1 MPLHGRPGLPRVLA
15 LPARGD
21 CVTDGTSIASSSL
34 MAVTQQPQ
42 AQPLA
47 NALFDLE
54 QVRRDAKQSI
64 LNGAVTADYPLDLAR
79 TYELMNEALAAEIL
93 CVLRYRHHQI
103 VAKGIDNPQ
112 VAAEFEEHANDEQIH
127 MMLIA
132 ERIDQLGGDPDFNPA
147 TVTSRASTEYGAS
160 EELTGMIAEDLV
172 AERVVIEIYRK
183 LIQWFGE
190 HDPTSRRIFEK
201 VLADE
206 EDHATNLSD
215 LLATLGPGPAPGA

>member
-1 MPLHGRPGLPRVLA
+1 M
-15 LPARGD
+15 
-21 CVTDGTSIASSSL
+21 
-34 MAVTQQPQ
+34 
-42 AQPLA
+42 
-47 NALFDLE
+47 
-54 QVRRDAKQSI
+54 
-64 LNGAVTADYPLDLAR
+64 
-79 TYELMNEALAAEIL
+79 
-93 CVLRYRHHQI
+93 
-103 VAKGIDNPQ
+103 AKGIDNPQ

-183 LIQWFGE
+183 LIKWSGD

-206 EDHATNLSD
+206 EESRDQSLASARHARSWTGARRLNGGR
-215 LLATLGPGPAPGA
+215 AAREAPARWRTPV